1 MITWSKSYGSTSDAC
16 FANAKIYFQSIVD
29 KIRSHCRNIIWVPGL
44 AYQSQYAGYAT
55 HRIEGDNIG
64 FAVHCYPG
72 WYGSDAEKD
81 SGEGIGSST
90 GGGYEPFQRGWDT
103 QVGPVAAIAPIMVT
117 EIDWAPLKYDAT
129 WGKSIT
135 GEAGGKGFGANF
147 KYIADNAGNV
157 SWLFFTT
164 RSHELAA
171 FKDVPGTEGIEGRQR
186 R

>member
-1 MITWSKSYGSTSDAC
+1 MFELANEPVNIKGTDGAYGSTSDAC

-72 WYGSDAEKD
+72 WYGSDAEKRQWRGNRLFHRWRLRALPARMGYA
-81 SGEGIGSST
+81 SRS
-90 GGGYEPFQRGWDT
+90 GGGDCPHHGDGNRLGTF
-103 QVGPVAAIAPIMVT
+103 
-117 EIDWAPLKYDAT
+117 EIRCRH

-135 GEAGGKGFGANF
+135 GEGPVARAFGANF

-157 SWLFFTT
+157 SWLFFHYKKP
-164 RSHELAA
+164 RAGS
-171 FKDVPGTEGIEGRQR
+171 V
-186 R
+186 

>member
-1 MITWSKSYGSTSDAC
+1 MPRHSFIQMSKLPNVKGRISYIT
-16 FANAKIYFQSIVD
+16 
-29 KIRSHCRNIIWVPGL
+29 SHARQENL
-44 AYQSQYAGYAT
+44 YAT
-55 HRIEGDNIG
+55 YRTEGDNIG

-90 GGGYEPFQRGWDT
+90 GGGYESFQRGWDT

-135 GEAGGKGFGANF
+135 GEG
-147 KYIADNAGNV
+147 
-157 SWLFFTT
+157 
-164 RSHELAA
+164 
-171 FKDVPGTEGIEGRQR
+171 
-186 R
+186 